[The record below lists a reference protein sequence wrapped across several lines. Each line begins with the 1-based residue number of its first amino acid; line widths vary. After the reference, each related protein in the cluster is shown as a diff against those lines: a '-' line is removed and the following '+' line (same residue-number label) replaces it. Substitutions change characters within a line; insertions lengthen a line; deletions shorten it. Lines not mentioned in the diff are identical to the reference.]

1 MKKFVIHATRTKTVV
16 ETTQIEIFAE
26 SKNDA
31 LEQFYD
37 VPEYGDIYEGAV
49 WKETGKPD
57 YDNYEIEK
65 VVG

>member
-16 ETTQIEIFAE
+16 ETTQVEIFAE

-37 VPEYGDIYEGAV
+37 VPDYGDMV